1 VAVLLVGAGAGGA
14 TAAPAARV
22 VLDAAL

>member
-1 VAVLLVGAGAGGA
+1 VKAGAGGA

-22 VLDAAL
+22 VLGAGVSR